1 MARHAKQTFTKAT
14 IGRLPKGSAA
24 GTWYT
29 HAEIRNFSL
38 RILDDGSRYFVV
50 RFIVKDAGPRR
61 HVVTLGRWGVV
72 TYEQAY
78 RKAKELLAKASLGED
93 PRPRRAL
100 TWGEWTERYLARL
113 DVKRPEEHARYFGRT
128 AEKSKK
134 TGEETDSTFRDLARK
149 WANRLLSAFTV
160 EDIAAARQ
168 EIRQGGK
175 VKAARW
181 LATIAACF
189 AAAVNNGLLDSNPA
203 AQVKADRPNPSRD
216 RVLSADEMK
225 ALLLAADAET
235 DPHARAA
242 IFLLCMTGA
251 RSGEILAAEW
261 SHVDLDARRIRL
273 PDSKSGKPRLI
284 ALPPRAV
291 ELLRSLPR
299 FGKYVIAGA
308 RADRPKADLKSVW
321 RRIASRAGLVG
332 VNPHDVRRSHGL
344 ELVRLV
350 GVRLA
355 SLALGHESIA
365 VTESTYSPEAF
376 SAIQDATDR
385 RAALLPMPEEEKK
398 PEEGGRP

>member
-50 RFIVKDAGPRR
+50 RFTVKGSPRR

-72 TYEQAY
+72 TYEQALK
-78 RKAKELLAKASLGED
+78 KAKELLAKASLGED
-93 PRPRRAL
+93 PRPRASL
-100 TWGEWTERYLARL
+100 SWGEWTGRYLARL

-134 TGEETDSTFRDLARK
+134 TGEETDPTFRDLARK
-149 WANRLLSAFTV
+149 WRDRPLSAFTV
-160 EDIAAARQ
+160 EDVAAARQ
-168 EIRQGGK
+168 EIRKSGK

-189 AAAVNNGLLDSNPA
+189 NAAVENGLLVSNPA
-203 AQVKADRPNPSRD
+203 AKVKADRPNPSRD
-216 RVLSADEMK
+216 RVLSLDEMK
-225 ALLLAADAET
+225 ALLLAADVEP

-242 IFLLCMTGA
+242 VLLLAMTGA
-251 RSGEILAAEW
+251 RSGELLAAEW
-261 SHVDLDARRIRL
+261 THVDLDARRIRL

-291 ELLRSLPR
+291 ELLKELPHFGR
-299 FGKYVIAGA
+299 FVIAGA
-308 RADRPKADLKSVW
+308 KADKRKADLKSVW
-321 RRIASRAGLVG
+321 RRVAARAGLEG
-332 VNPHDVRRSHGL
+332 VHPHDVRRTYGL

-355 SLALGHESIA
+355 SLALGHESIS

-385 RAALLPMPEEEKK
+385 RAALLPMPEEKK
-398 PEEGGRP
+398 SEGGPS